1 MSKLDK
7 GSTIRFNKGDMITI
21 YGDCKITG
29 DLNTWECT
37 SYEIDGYID
46 DDNKYIDIR
55 CHSLESAFAVED
67 KIYNKLCNNPN
78 YINGNITVELE
89 NGIIFIVISD
99 ASTDNV
105 KIDEN
110 LNISVTKRRRRRD
123 NNSANKKQRTRIK
136 VGVKFTML
144 LDSDEIE
151 SYEKDIKPV
160 IDDFLKKIRPT
171 CTNGIKL
178 TDKVC
183 WQLDKDP
190 DFDKSELDFTL

>member
-1 MSKLDK
+1 MSKSDK
-7 GSTIRFNKGDMITI
+7 GSAIRFNKGDMITI

-29 DLNTWECT
+29 DLSTWECS

-136 VGVKFTML
+136 VGVEFTML

>member
-1 MSKLDK
+1 MNKSGK
-7 GSTIRFNKGDMITI
+7 GSATRFCKGDMITI

-29 DLNTWECT
+29 DLSTWECT

-55 CHSLESAFAVED
+55 CKSLESAFAVED
-67 KIYNKLCNNPN
+67 KIYSKLCNNPN

-123 NNSANKKQRTRIK
+123 NNSINKKQRTSIR
-136 VGVKFTML
+136 VGVEFTML
-144 LDSDEIE
+144 LDSDKVA
-151 SYEKDIKPV
+151 SYEKDIKPA
-160 IDDFLKKIRPT
+160 IDDFLKKIRPAFT
-171 CTNGIKL
+171 DGVKL
-178 TDKVC
+178 NDNIC
-183 WQLDKDP
+183 WQREDDP
-190 DFDKSELDFTL
+190 DFNKSNLDFVK